1 MKKEQVKLAVGSLQK
16 IEEAKQT
23 VNDAVASAIGIIDSE
38 IETMGGLQADI
49 QSEFD
54 DLSEKAQ
61 EGDKGEKLNND
72 IEALQEILDELESVK
87 DNLEEDPLDDVIT
100 KIKNLTGDLD

>member
-100 KIKNLTGDLD
+100 KIKNLTGDLE